1 MAVPVV
7 FNWSVNRSHIKSGE
21 ASELYVAIDV
31 TSPDLGLVSQPGK
44 PINVCITL
52 DTSGSMADEMKLER
66 AKQAALH
73 LCKSL
78 DQRDIVS
85 LITFA
90 GKVRTQIESENMVDI
105 NRFERVL
112 DGLKPSG
119 TTALYSALE
128 TSNTI
133 LSKVAQSQPGMVNRI
148 MLLTDGQP
156 TKGKSKISDFVSISR
171 LIEDNNISVI
181 AIGIGS
187 DYNEDLLTAI
197 ATNSDGL
204 WYHVVDPSDIA
215 MIFSDQLRD
224 MKTVVMTKPKLIFT
238 LMSGAELSGVYK
250 VRPMLNKLEETHR
263 GGSVYEI
270 SLSDIVGG
278 KEQNVVFN
286 LTVPPRSPGEFRIA
300 KAELISGAH
309 RFLEN
314 IAVTYTDDPELFSKE
329 TDPYP
334 RILLSSSESTVLLR
348 KGISMGDETTIRE
361 AQTKIRSS
369 LSDEGA
375 QTVVRENPLL
385 SDIVTTFNDAVQ
397 ETVIKKELTDADK
410 KELKSKTTVIRRR

>member
-1 MAVPVV
+1 MN
-7 FNWSVNRSHIKSGE
+7 FNWTVNRSHIKSGE
-21 ASELYVAIDV
+21 ASEIYVALDV
-31 TSPDLGLVSQPGK
+31 TSPDLGFISQSGK

-85 LITFA
+85 LVTFDS
-90 GKVRTQIESENMVDI
+90 KVKTQIESENMVDI

-112 DGLKPSG
+112 NGLKPSG
-119 TTALYSALE
+119 TTALYDALE
-128 TSNTI
+128 TSNKI
-133 LSKVAQSQPGMVNRI
+133 LSKAAQNQPDMVNRI
-148 MLLTDGQP
+148 ILLTDGQP
-156 TKGKSKISDFVSISR
+156 TEGKSNMSDFVSISH
-171 LIEDNNISVI
+171 LIEDNKISVI

-187 DYNEDLLTAI
+187 DYNEDLLKSI

-204 WYHVVDPSDIA
+204 WYHVTDPSDID

-263 GGSVYEI
+263 GGNVHEI

-278 KEQNVVFN
+278 KEQNLVFN
-286 LTVPPRSPGEFRIA
+286 LNLPPRSPGEFRIA
-300 KAELISGAH
+300 KAELISGAQ

-329 TDPYP
+329 TNPYP
-334 RILLSSSESTVLLR
+334 RILLSSSESTLLLR
-348 KGISMGDETTIRE
+348 NGISMGDETKIRE
-361 AQTKIRSS
+361 AQTLIKSS
-369 LSDEGA
+369 LSDEEA
-375 QTVVRENPLL
+375 QTVVRKNPLL
-385 SDIVTTFNDAVQ
+385 SDIVTTFNEAVQ
-397 ETVIKKELTDADK
+397 ETVIKEKLTEAEK
-410 KELKSKTTVIRRR
+410 KELKSMPTVIRRR

>member
-1 MAVPVV
+1 MDTPII
-7 FNWSVNRSHIKSGE
+7 FNWTANRSHIKSGE

-31 TSPDLGLVSQPGK
+31 KSPELGLISQPGK

-78 DQRDIVS
+78 DQEDIIS
-85 LITFA
+85 LITFD

-105 NRFERVL
+105 SRYERIL
-112 DGLKPSG
+112 NGLKASG
-119 TTALYSALE
+119 TTALYDALE
-128 TSNTI
+128 TSNEMI
-133 LSKVAQSQPGMVNRI
+133 SKISQYQPDMVNRI
-148 MLLTDGQP
+148 ILLTDGQP
-156 TKGKSKISDFVSISR
+156 TKGKSKLSDFVSISR

-197 ATNSDGL
+197 ATHSDGL
-204 WYHVVDPSDIA
+204 WYHVTDPSEIS

-224 MKTVVMTKPKLIFT
+224 MKTVIMTKPKLIFT
-238 LMSGAELSGVYK
+238 LMSGAEISGAYK

-263 GGSVYEI
+263 GGNVHEI

-300 KAELISGAH
+300 KAELISGSQ

-329 TDPYP
+329 TNPYP
-334 RILLSSSESTVLLR
+334 RLLLSTSESTVLLR
-348 KGISMGDETTIRE
+348 DGISEGDETKIRE

-369 LSDEGA
+369 LSDEEA
-375 QTVVRENPLL
+375 QTVVHKNPLL
-385 SDIVTTFNDAVQ
+385 TDIATTFRDVVQ
-397 ETVIKKELTDADK
+397 ETRVKGPLTDEKKKEI
-410 KELKSKTTVIRRR
+410 KSKTTVIRRN

>member
-1 MAVPVV
+1 MNIPII
-7 FNWSVNRSHIKSGE
+7 FNWTVNRSHIKSGE
-21 ASELYVAIDV
+21 ASEIYVAIDV
-31 TSPDLGLVSQPGK
+31 TSPDLGFISQPGK

-78 DQRDIVS
+78 DQRDIIS

-90 GKVRTQIESENMVDI
+90 GKVKTQLESKNMVDI
-105 NRFERVL
+105 NRFERIL
-112 DGLKPSG
+112 NGLKPAG
-119 TTALYSALE
+119 ATALYNALE
-128 TSNTI
+128 TSNKI
-133 LSKVAQSQPGMVNRI
+133 LSKVAQNQPDMVNRI
-148 MLLTDGQP
+148 ILLTDGQP
-156 TKGKSKISDFVSISR
+156 TKGKSKISDFVSISH

-187 DYNEDLLTAI
+187 DYNEDLLTSI

-204 WYHVVDPSDIA
+204 WYHVTDPSDIA

-224 MKTVVMTKPKLIFT
+224 MKTVVMTKPKVIFT

-263 GGSVYEI
+263 GGNVHEI

-278 KEQNVVFN
+278 KEQNLVFN
-286 LTVPPRSPGEFRIA
+286 LTLPPRSPGEFRIA
-300 KAELISGAH
+300 KAELISGAQ

-314 IAVTYTDDPELFSKE
+314 IAVTYTEDPELFSKE
-329 TDPYP
+329 TNPYP
-334 RILLSSSESTVLLR
+334 RILLSSSESTLLLR
-348 KGISMGDETTIRE
+348 KGISMGDETQIRE
-361 AQTKIRSS
+361 AQTMIKSS
-369 LSDEGA
+369 LSDEEA
-375 QTVVRENPLL
+375 QTVVYENPLL
-385 SDIVTTFNDAVQ
+385 SDIVTTFNEAVQ
-397 ETVIKKELTDADK
+397 ETVIKKKLTEADK